1 VKAVVVLSGGQ
12 DSATCLALAVKKY
25 GAENVAA
32 ITFAYGQRHAIET
45 KYARRLV
52 RRIPQT
58 LANDGRARSPSAPI
72 LHKVVRFG
80 FYKDLTTNALFDP
93 TMKIG
98 LGGRDVRRETRDA
111 ALQPDIPNTVVEGR
125 NAFFLMAAAVW
136 AKTLGATVLYTGVSQ
151 ADYSGYPDCRA
162 VFIRAQEKA
171 IRLALDYPIR
181 IVTPF
186 MNMTKADEWA
196 LAAKLGIFDVI
207 ANETVTCYNGIPG
220 KGCGKC
226 PACKLRARGLR
237 EARRRGVLAAS
248 ATDGSSSF

>member
-1 VKAVVVLSGGQ
+1 MRAVVVLSGGQ

-25 GAENVAA
+25 GAREVAA
-32 ITFAYGQRHAIET
+32 ITFAYGQRHAVET
-45 KYARRLV
+45 RYARRLAKRFGV
-52 RRIPQT
+52 
-58 LANDGRARSPSAPI
+58 AA
-72 LHKVVRFG
+72 HKVVKLG

-93 TMKIG
+93 SLKIRK
-98 LGGRDVRRETRDA
+98 GRLA
-111 ALQPDIPNTVVEGR
+111 PPNTVVEGR
-125 NAFFLMAAAVW
+125 NAFFLLAAAVW
-136 AKTLGATVLYTGVSQ
+136 AKSLGAKVLYTGVSQ

-171 IRLALDYPIR
+171 IRLALDFPIR

-186 MNMTKADEWA
+186 MEMTKRDEWA

-226 PACKLRARGLR
+226 PACKLRNRGLR
-237 EARRRGVLAAS
+237 DYLAGNS
-248 ATDGSSSF
+248 

>member
-1 VKAVVVLSGGQ
+1 MKAIVILSGGQ

-25 GAENVAA
+25 GPREVAA
-32 ITFAYGQRHAIET
+32 ITFAYGQRHSVET
-45 KYARRLV
+45 KFARH
-52 RRIPQT
+52 
-58 LANDGRARSPSAPI
+58 LARHFGIAA
-72 LHKVVRFG
+72 HKVVRLG
-80 FYKDLTTNALFDP
+80 FYGELTTNALFDP
-93 TMKIG
+93 TMAIRDGKDG
-98 LGGRDVRRETRDA
+98 KDRKVGGRGRRTAKRV
-111 ALQPDIPNTVVEGR
+111 PPNTVVEGR
-125 NAFFLMAAAVW
+125 NAFFLLAAAVW

-162 VFIRAQEKA
+162 VFVKAQEKA
-171 IRLALDYPIR
+171 MRLALDYPIR

-226 PACKLRARGLR
+226 PACKLRNRGLNEFR
-237 EARRRGVLAAS
+237 KCGNMEV
-248 ATDGSSSF
+248 